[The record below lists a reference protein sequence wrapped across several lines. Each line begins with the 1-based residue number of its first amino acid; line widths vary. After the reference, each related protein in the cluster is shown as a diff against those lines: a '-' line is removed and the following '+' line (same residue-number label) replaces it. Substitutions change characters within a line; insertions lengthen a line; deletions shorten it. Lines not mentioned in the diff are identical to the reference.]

1 MNPLIDFLINEN
13 GIPEQSILLLL
24 LIPIVATIISI
35 WRQVIGLSSFGIYA
49 PIVMTFAFY
58 QLGLTPNGSS
68 LVQGIKYG
76 LALSLVVFVSATI
89 AHEITK
95 KFKLHYLPKMSIILS
110 IVAVGVFSLL
120 TLGAY
125 LNRHGFTGIDTLP
138 LLLLITVS
146 EQMIS
151 MYNKKGKK
159 VAYLLSLSTLLFSCL
174 TYIFISW
181 GSLQN
186 FLLKYPF
193 VSILTLIATFLI
205 GRWKGFR
212 IKEYFRFKSLLTSS
226 GEHI

>member
-1 MNPLIDFLINEN
+1 MNPLIDFLINQK

-58 QLGLTPNGSS
+58 QLGLTPSGSS
-68 LVQGIKYG
+68 LGQGMKYG
-76 LALSLVVFVSATI
+76 LALTLMVFASATF

-95 KFKLHYLPKMSIILS
+95 KIKLHYLPKMSIILS
-110 IVAVGVFSLL
+110 IVAIGIFSLL

-125 LNRHGFTGIDTLP
+125 FNRHGFTQIDTLP

-151 MYNKKGKK
+151 MYNKKGRKT
-159 VAYLLSLSTLLFSCL
+159 AYLLSFSTLLFSCL
-174 TYIFISW
+174 TYAFISW
-181 GSLQN
+181 GSLQD

-193 VSILTLIATFLI
+193 ISLLTLIATFAI

-212 IKEYFRFKSLLTSS
+212 IKEYFRFKTLLTPS
-226 GEHI
+226 GEHS